1 MVSFENKSLY
11 ELRDYAREIGV
22 RAPTT
27 MRKKDLIVAIN
38 DVLSKKVNPYYSKR
52 GRPILPKNTLM
63 ADDIIAQKYETF
75 IKSNA
80 HARSQMEKIK
90 KIDKALLDF
99 REQLIKII
107 TE

>member
-27 MRKKDLIVAIN
+27 MRKKDLIIAIN
-38 DVLSKKVNPYYSKR
+38 DVLSKKVKPYYSKR
-52 GRPILPKNTLM
+52 GRPILPKNSVM
-63 ADDIIAQKYETF
+63 VDDF
-75 IKSNA
+75 V
-80 HARSQMEKIK
+80 MVEKIK

-99 REQLIKII
+99 RKQLIKII

>member
-11 ELRDYAREIGV
+11 ELRDYEREIGV

-27 MRKKDLIVAIN
+27 MRKKDLIIAIN
-38 DVLSKKVNPYYSKR
+38 DVLSKKIEPYYSKR
-52 GRPILPKNTLM
+52 GRPILPKNSIM
-63 ADDIIAQKYETF
+63 VDDF
-75 IKSNA
+75 V
-80 HARSQMEKIK
+80 MVEKIK

>member
-1 MVSFENKSLY
+1 MRRSGELKNFSLY

-38 DVLSKKVNPYYSKR
+38 DVLSKKVKPYYSKR
-52 GRPILPKNTLM
+52 GRPILPKNLIM
-63 ADDIIAQKYETF
+63 VDDF
-75 IKSNA
+75 V
-80 HARSQMEKIK
+80 MVEKIK
-90 KIDKALLDF
+90 KIDKAFLDF

>member
-27 MRKKDLIVAIN
+27 MRKKDLIIAIN
-38 DVLSKKVNPYYSKR
+38 DVLSKKVKPYYSKR

-63 ADDIIAQKYETF
+63 ADDIIV
-75 IKSNA
+75 I
-80 HARSQMEKIK
+80 EKIK